1 MTCVTGR
8 ELRNLYLWNGKVQ
21 ASIVADASCDP
32 PILFFL
38 QLLFGL
44 YIFFSFIEK
53 KNKRGS
59 SGFFLQGINSND
71 LVVTREL

>member
-8 ELRNLYLWNGKVQ
+8 ELYNLYLWNGKVQ

-38 QLLFGL
+38 ELLFGL
-44 YIFFSFIEK
+44 YISFQFYRRKKKKGEVQDFFYK
-53 KNKRGS
+53 
-59 SGFFLQGINSND
+59 
-71 LVVTREL
+71 V